1 MPLTATQSE
10 VLKAISANRSPESH
24 IAGGLALN
32 SAPNSP
38 RFSEDI
44 DIFHDV
50 EDAVSKTSDLDVRC
64 LESAGFTVERQIWT
78 PLFRR
83 ISATKSGESVK
94 VEWAQDSAWRF
105 FPIQQDAVLYWKLHP
120 FDALT
125 NKALAMAARAE
136 TRDLVDLV
144 SHACGVFPLH
154 SVVWAACAKDAGFT
168 PLSLLEWM
176 RRNARIDA
184 SALKE
189 TGVLLHATELKNR
202 WLELAELTEARI
214 IEAAHDGVEPGVVF
228 TDLNGVVSWYTQ
240 VGTVSHHARLGG
252 VFPKIEGVRNQ
263 SSLRDGRA

>member
-1 MPLTATQSE
+1 MPLTVIQLE

-24 IAGGLALN
+24 IAGGVALN
-32 SAPNSP
+32 YAPESP

-50 EDAVSKTSDLDVRC
+50 EEAVIKASDRDVGC
-64 LESAGFTVERQIWT
+64 LETAGFTVERQIWT

-83 ISATKSGESVK
+83 ITASKLGQSVK
-94 VEWAQDSAWRF
+94 IEWAQDSAWRF
-105 FPIQQDAVLYWKLHP
+105 FQIQQDSVLHWKLHP

-144 SHACGVFPLH
+144 SHAAGIYPLYT
-154 SVVWAACAKDAGFT
+154 VVWAACAKDAGFT

-184 SALKE
+184 PVLKE
-189 TGVLLHATELKNR
+189 MGVSVAPTDLKTR
-202 WLELAELTEARI
+202 WLELAELTEARVS
-214 IEAAHDGVEPGVVF
+214 EAAHAGVEPGVVF
-228 TDLNGVVSWYTQ
+228 TGPDGAVSWYTESGA
-240 VGTVSHHARLGG
+240 VVHHARLGG
-252 VFPKIEGVRNQ
+252 AIPKIEGVR
-263 SSLRDGRA
+263 D

>member
-1 MPLTATQSE
+1 MPLTAIQSDI
-10 VLKAISANRSPESH
+10 LKAISGNRSPESH
-24 IAGGLALN
+24 IAGGIALN
-32 SAPNSP
+32 FAPGSP

-50 EDAVSKTSDLDVRC
+50 EEAVVKASDLDVRC
-64 LESAGFTVERQIWT
+64 LESAGFIVHRQMWT

-83 ISATKSGESVK
+83 ITASKLGESVK

-105 FPIQQDAVLYWKLHP
+105 FEIQRDSVLHWKLHP

-144 SHACGVFPLH
+144 SHTSGINPLH
-154 SVVWAACAKDAGFT
+154 TVVWAACAKDAGFT

-184 SALKE
+184 TVLKE
-189 TGVLLHATELKNR
+189 MGVSVAAIELKTR
-202 WLELAELTEARI
+202 WLELAELTEVHI
-214 IEAAHDGVEPGVVF
+214 NEAAHAGIEPGVVF
-228 TDLNGVVSWYTQ
+228 VGPDGAISWYNERGAVAQ
-240 VGTVSHHARLGG
+240 HAKLGG
-252 VFPKIEGVRNQ
+252 AFAKIEGVR
-263 SSLRDGRA
+263 D

>member
-1 MPLTATQSE
+1 MPLTAIQSE
-10 VLKAISANRSPESH
+10 ILKAISGNRSPESH
-24 IAGGLALN
+24 IAGGIALN
-32 SAPNSP
+32 FAPGSP

-50 EDAVSKTSDLDVRC
+50 EEAVVKASDLDVRC
-64 LESAGFTVERQIWT
+64 LESAGFIVHRQMWT

-83 ISATKSGESVK
+83 ITASKLGESVK

-105 FPIQQDAVLYWKLHP
+105 FEIQRDSVLHWKLHP

-144 SHACGVFPLH
+144 SHTSGINPLH
-154 SVVWAACAKDAGFT
+154 TVVWAACAKDAGFT

-184 SALKE
+184 TVLKE
-189 TGVLLHATELKNR
+189 MGVSVAAIELKTR
-202 WLELAELTEARI
+202 WLELAELTEVNI
-214 IEAAHDGVEPGVVF
+214 NEAAHAGIEPGVVF
-228 TDLNGVVSWYTQ
+228 VGPDGAISWYNERGAVAQ
-240 VGTVSHHARLGG
+240 HAKLGG
-252 VFPKIEGVRNQ
+252 AFAKIEGVR
-263 SSLRDGRA
+263 D

>member
-1 MPLTATQSE
+1 MPLTAIQSE
-10 VLKAISANRSPESH
+10 ILKAISGNRSPESH
-24 IAGGLALN
+24 IAGGIALN
-32 SAPNSP
+32 FAPGSP

-50 EDAVSKTSDLDVRC
+50 EEAVVQASDLDVRC
-64 LESAGFTVERQIWT
+64 LESAGFTVHRQMWT

-83 ISATKSGESVK
+83 ITAFKLGESVK

-105 FPIQQDAVLYWKLHP
+105 FEIQRDSVLHWKLHP

-144 SHACGVFPLH
+144 SHTSGLNPLH
-154 SVVWAACAKDAGFT
+154 TVVWAACAKDAGFT

-184 SALKE
+184 TVLKE
-189 TGVLLHATELKNR
+189 MGVSVAAIELKTR
-202 WLELAELTEARI
+202 WLELAELTEVHI
-214 IEAAHDGVEPGVVF
+214 NEAAHAGIEPGVVF
-228 TDLNGVVSWYTQ
+228 VGPDGAISWFNERGAVAQ
-240 VGTVSHHARLGG
+240 HAKLGG
-252 VFPKIEGVRNQ
+252 AFAKIEGVR
-263 SSLRDGRA
+263 D

>member
-1 MPLTATQSE
+1 MPLTAIQSE
-10 VLKAISANRSPESH
+10 VLEAISANRSPESH
-24 IAGGLALN
+24 IAGGIALN
-32 SAPNSP
+32 YALGSP

-50 EDAVSKTSDLDVRC
+50 EEAVIKASDLDVKC
-64 LESAGFTVERQIWT
+64 LEAAGFLVERQIWT

-83 ISATKSGESVK
+83 IAASKLSESVK

-105 FPIQQDAVLYWKLHP
+105 FKIEQDPILYWKLHR

-144 SHACGVFPLH
+144 THAAETIPLH
-154 SVVWAACAKDAGFT
+154 TVVWAACAKDAGFT

-184 SALKE
+184 PVLKEMGVSVAATALK
-189 TGVLLHATELKNR
+189 TR
-202 WLELAELTEARI
+202 WLELAELTEVRI
-214 IEAAHDGVEPGVVF
+214 NEAAHAGVEPGVVF
-228 TDLNGVVSWYTQ
+228 TGPDGAISWYTESEA
-240 VGTVSHHARLGG
+240 GALHAKLGG
-252 VFPKIEGVRNQ
+252 AFPKIEGVRT
-263 SSLRDGRA
+263 

>member
-1 MPLTATQSE
+1 MPLTAIQSE
-10 VLKAISANRSPESH
+10 VLDAISANRSPESH
-24 IAGGLALN
+24 IAGGIALN
-32 SAPNSP
+32 YTPSSP

-50 EDAVSKTSDLDVRC
+50 EEAVIKASDLDVTC
-64 LESAGFTVERQIWT
+64 LEKAGFTVGRQIWS

-83 ISATKSGESVK
+83 ITASKRGESVK

-105 FPIQQDAVLYWKLHP
+105 FPIQQDPVLHWKLHP

-144 SHACGVFPLH
+144 NHASSTIPLH
-154 SVVWAACAKDAGFT
+154 TVVWAACAKDAGFT

-184 SALKE
+184 PVLKE
-189 TGVLLHATELKNR
+189 MGVSVAATELKNR
-202 WLELAELTEARI
+202 WLELAALTEARI
-214 IEAAHDGVEPGVVF
+214 SEAAHAGIEPGVVF
-228 TDLNGVVSWYTQ
+228 IGPDSTISWHTASGA
-240 VGTVSHHARLGG
+240 VAHHPKLGG
-252 VFPKIEGVRNQ
+252 AFPRIEGVR
-263 SSLRDGRA
+263 D

>member
-1 MPLTATQSE
+1 MPLTAIQSE
-10 VLKAISANRSPESH
+10 VLKAISVNRSPESH
-24 IAGGLALN
+24 IAGGIALN
-32 SAPNSP
+32 FAPGSP

-50 EDAVSKTSDLDVRC
+50 EDAVIKASDLDVRC

-83 ISATKSGESVK
+83 ISATKSGKSVK

-144 SHACGVFPLH
+144 SHASGVFPLH

-184 SALKE
+184 PVLKE
-189 TGVLLHATELKNR
+189 MGVLLPATELKNR

-214 IEAAHDGVEPGVVF
+214 NEAAHDGVEPGVVF
-228 TDLNGVVSWYTQ
+228 TDLDGVVSWYTQ
-240 VGTVSHHARLGG
+240 IGTVAHHAKLGG
-252 VFPKIEGVRNQ
+252 VFPKIEGVRDQ
-263 SSLRDGRA
+263 S

>member
-1 MPLTATQSE
+1 MPLSAIQAE
-10 VLKAISANRSPESH
+10 VLKAISSNRSPDSH
-24 IAGGLALN
+24 IARGIALN
-32 SAPNSP
+32 FAPGSP

-50 EDAVSKTSDLDVRC
+50 EEAVVKASDLDVRC
-64 LESAGFTVERQIWT
+64 LESAGFTVQRQMWT

-83 ISATKSGESVK
+83 VTASKLGESVK

-105 FPIQQDAVLYWKLHP
+105 FQIQQDPVLHWKLHP

-144 SHACGVFPLH
+144 SHTSWPNPLH
-154 SVVWAACAKDAGFT
+154 TVVWAACAKDAGFT

-184 SALKE
+184 PVLKE
-189 TGVLLHATELKNR
+189 MGVSIAATELKTK
-202 WLELAELTEARI
+202 WLELAELTEVRI
-214 IEAAHDGVEPGVVF
+214 NEAAHAGIEPGVVF
-228 TDLNGVVSWYTQ
+228 VGPDGAISWYTERGAVAQ
-240 VGTVSHHARLGG
+240 RAKLGG
-252 VFPKIEGVRNQ
+252 AFARIEGVR
-263 SSLRDGRA
+263 D

>member
-1 MPLTATQSE
+1 MPLSAIQAE
-10 VLKAISANRSPESH
+10 VLKAISSNRSPDSH
-24 IAGGLALN
+24 IAVDIALN
-32 SAPNSP
+32 FAPGSP

-50 EDAVSKTSDLDVRC
+50 EEAVVKASDLDVRC
-64 LESAGFTVERQIWT
+64 LESAGFTVQRQMWT

-83 ISATKSGESVK
+83 VTASKSGESVK

-105 FPIQQDAVLYWKLHP
+105 FQIQQDPVLHWKLHP

-144 SHACGVFPLH
+144 SHTSGLHPLH
-154 SVVWAACAKDAGFT
+154 TVVWAACAKDAGFT

-184 SALKE
+184 TVLKAM
-189 TGVLLHATELKNR
+189 GVSVAATELKTK
-202 WLELAELTEARI
+202 WLELAELTEVRI
-214 IEAAHDGVEPGVVF
+214 NEAAH
-228 TDLNGVVSWYTQ
+228 
-240 VGTVSHHARLGG
+240 A
-252 VFPKIEGVRNQ
+252 
-263 SSLRDGRA
+263 